1 MIRSF
6 GDSIT
11 DDIFHGVQSKKTR
24 KIPQEIIDVAIRKL
38 DQLNAA
44 IEINDLKIPPGN
56 RLEKLKA
63 DLKDYYSIRINDK
76 FRIIFQWKN
85 NDSYNVS
92 ITDYH

>member
-6 GDSIT
+6 RDSLT
-11 DDIFHGVQSKKTR
+11 EDIYHGIASKKTKR
-24 KIPQEIIDVAIRKL
+24 IPDEILSITTRKL

-44 IEINDLKIPPGN
+44 IEISDMKIPPGN

-76 FRIIFQWKN
+76 YRIIFQWEN
-85 NDSYNVS
+85 NDAYNVS